1 MEVPNEFIEILKS
14 YGLAGV
20 VMGALAWFC
29 YKLYTRN
36 QELHDTLNEV
46 GREAVKANEQVANAL
61 RAMADVNQATV
72 TSMQQIN
79 ANVQQLLWRHGLKV
93 GNGGE

>member
-20 VMGALAWFC
+20 VMGALALFC

-61 RAMADVNQATV
+61 KAMADVNHATV

>member
-1 MEVPNEFIEILKS
+1 MEAVPSEFWEILKS

-20 VMGALAWFC
+20 VMAALAWFC

-61 RAMADVNQATV
+61 KAMAEVNGATV
-72 TSMQQIN
+72 TSIQQLS
-79 ANVQQLLWRHGLKV
+79 ANVQQLLWRHGVKSQ
-93 GNGGE
+93 GE